1 MNPLTR
7 ATLKRWAYAVGEP
20 VLQRASRAYV
30 PGPRLEDAVSWARQR
45 APSGCSFTF
54 GYFNAD
60 GECAAQVERACHQSV
75 LALASLNTPPARPE
89 THRPGYCSVKV
100 PALGYEPGALQ
111 RLALL
116 AGAHGQRLHFDSHGP
131 ETAEPTLAA
140 LAALAAVAALGDLA
154 DMSDPSASSTLT
166 RSDAPPALQG
176 VPPRHPR
183 LGLSLPGR
191 WARSLA
197 DADWAAQR
205 GLRVRVVKGQWPC
218 PDRPDTDPRQG
229 FLAVI
234 DRLAG
239 RVSEVA
245 VATHDAALA
254 REAARRLI
262 ARGTACELELLC
274 GLPRR
279 GVMALAR
286 TQGLPVR
293 LYVPFGQGWLPYALG
308 QVLRQP
314 KLWPRLLKDT
324 LADALGDKLAQRP
337 AVR

>member
-1 MNPLTR
+1 MNTPAR
-7 ATLKRWAYAVGEP
+7 ATLKRWAYAMGEP

-30 PGPRLEDAVSWARQR
+30 PGPRLEDAVSWARHR

-54 GYFNAD
+54 GYFNA
-60 GECAAQVERACHQSV
+60 EQESAAQVEQACRQSV
-75 LALASLNTPPARPE
+75 LALAALGTPPSRSGPY
-89 THRPGYCSVKV
+89 RPGYCSVKV

-116 AGAHGQRLHFDSHGP
+116 ARAHGQRLHFDSHGP
-131 ETAEPTLAA
+131 ESAEPTLAA
-140 LAALAAVAALGDLA
+140 V
-154 DMSDPSASSTLT
+154 STLN
-166 RSDAPPALQG
+166 ALNALNALTSPGAMASVPG
-176 VPPRHPR
+176 VQPHHPE

-218 PDRPDTDPRQG
+218 PDHPEADPRQG
-229 FLAVI
+229 FLAVV

-254 REAARRLI
+254 REAARRLT

-279 GVMALAR
+279 GVMELAR
-286 TQGLPVR
+286 SQGLPVR
-293 LYVPFGQGWLPYALG
+293 LYVPFGQAWLPYALG

-314 KLWPRLLKDT
+314 RLWPRLLKDT
-324 LADALGDKLAQRP
+324 LADALANRLAARSG
-337 AVR
+337 